1 MSNLHSFFPR
11 FHESTRALAMPVV
24 LMTALIAA
32 GCSGND
38 ESHPRESARVDGPVA
53 MSDTAGV
60 LLTITDTTFSGSFG
74 AAGVAAPLEEATLS
88 TTLMGTVT
96 DVLVHEGDRV
106 HTGQVLL
113 RIDAGELAARAQ
125 RLSASVADADA
136 MHRDAEVQ
144 ARRFAALYADS
155 AATRAQYEAAQ
166 TGLARAEAG
175 VRAARAAAAEL
186 DAASR
191 YSTLRA
197 PFDGVVIRRAID
209 RGGMATPGAPLL
221 TVQNATTLRISAAAP
236 ITVTRRLHRGQRVD
250 VIIGDVSA
258 TATIEGVV
266 PAGSSNLF
274 TVNALV
280 QNRDAHYAAGSSAT
294 ILLPT
299 DSVRGI
305 MIPVRALLR
314 DGDLVGVLVDRGG
327 MRERRWIRVGGTFGD
342 RVEVTSGLHAGDR
355 VVMPHDPTG
364 RTAASAKA
372 PANTSANAPV
382 NADTGADTDVNTKH
396 NPNGG
401 V

>member
-1 MSNLHSFFPR
+1 
-11 FHESTRALAMPVV
+11 MPVI

-32 GCSGND
+32 GCSGSD
-38 ESHPRESARVDGPVA
+38 EPHTRESSRADGPGVL
-53 MSDTAGV
+53 SDTTGV
-60 LLTITDTTFSGSFG
+60 LHTIVDTTFAGSFG
-74 AAGVAAPLEEATLS
+74 AAGVATPLEEATLS

-106 HTGQVLL
+106 RTGQVLL

-125 RLSASVADADA
+125 RLAASVADADA
-136 MHRDAEVQ
+136 MHRDAEIQ

-175 VRAARAAAAEL
+175 ARAARAAAAEL

-197 PFDGVVIRRAID
+197 PFDGIVIHRAVD

-236 ITVTRRLHRGQRVD
+236 IAVTRGLHRGQRVE
-250 VIIGDVSA
+250 VTIGDALTV
-258 TATIEGVV
+258 ATIEGVV

-280 QNRDAHYAAGSSAT
+280 QNRDGRWAAGSSAT
-294 ILLPT
+294 IHLPT

-305 MIPVRALLR
+305 LIPVRALVR
-314 DGDLVGVLVDRGG
+314 DGDLVGVLVDRDG
-327 MRERRWIRVGGTFGD
+327 MRERHWIRVGETFGD
-342 RVEVTSGLHAGDR
+342 RIEVTSGLQAGDR
-355 VVMPHDPTG
+355 VVMSRDATG
-364 RTAASAKA
+364 STGSH
-372 PANTSANAPV
+372 TSANTNNNTSINTNR
-382 NADTGADTDVNTKH
+382 NA
-396 NPNGG
+396 NGG